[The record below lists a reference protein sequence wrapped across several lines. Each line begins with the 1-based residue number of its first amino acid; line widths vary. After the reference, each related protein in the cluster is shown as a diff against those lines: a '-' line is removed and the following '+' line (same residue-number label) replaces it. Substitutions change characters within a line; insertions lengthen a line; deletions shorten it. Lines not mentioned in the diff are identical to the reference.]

1 MILKASER
9 GDAPQLA
16 RYLLAMRDNDHV
28 ELHELRGFVAEDLPG
43 AFAELEAI
51 ARGTRCKNH
60 LFSMSFNPPPNEQ
73 AAIDEFEKA
82 VAKVERKL
90 GLTGQPR
97 AIVFH
102 EKDGR
107 RHAHVVW
114 SRIDAGRMRALNMEH
129 YKLRLRDVSRELFRD
144 HGWDMPRGL
153 RDWRERDPL
162 NFTRT
167 EWQQARRANLDPKQL
182 KALFQ
187 NCWNRSDSGAAF
199 AAALRERGF
208 VLARGDRR
216 GFVAVDYQGEVY
228 AIARLTGVRTKEVAA
243 KLGDPANLPSVD
255 QAKAEYVARMAG
267 RLKAFIREV
276 ELDAGRSRQSFEFR
290 RAEMV
295 GRHREER
302 ARLAQA
308 QKRRWDSETKERAAR
323 LPRGFSGIWHR
334 LTGQY
339 GRVREMNEREAWES
353 LQRDRGQRDDLVAG
367 QLDERR
373 GLQQEY
379 RQDRERQQ
387 GELLQLREDI
397 VRYQERGPERR
408 ESERER
414 DPEHEERRRSRR
426 LGHERRMTRD

>member
-1 MILKASER
+1 VILKASER

-16 RYLLAMRDNDHV
+16 RYLLALRDNDHV
-28 ELHELRGFVAEDLPG
+28 ELHELSGFVAEDLRG

-60 LFSMSFNPPPNEQ
+60 LFSMSFNPPQ
-73 AAIDEFEKA
+73 HAQVTIDEFDKA

-90 GLTGQPR
+90 GLAGQPR

-129 YKLRLRDVSRELFRD
+129 YKLRLRDVSRELFRE
-144 HGWDMPRGL
+144 HGWDMPRGM

-162 NFTRT
+162 GYTRA

-187 NCWNRSDSGAAF
+187 NCWTRSDSGAAF

-208 VLARGDRR
+208 VLARGHRR
-216 GFVAVDYQGEVY
+216 GFVAVDFRGEVY
-228 AIARLTGVRTKEVAA
+228 AVARLTGVRTKEVAA

-255 QAKAEYVARMAG
+255 QVKAEYAARMTE
-267 RLKAFIREV
+267 RVMLFIREA

-302 ARLAQA
+302 ARLQEA
-308 QKRRWDSETKERAAR
+308 QKRRWMAETK
-323 LPRGFSGIWHR
+323 RGPHGCHAGSPVSGI
-334 LTGQY
+334 
-339 GRVREMNEREAWES
+339 A
-353 LQRDRGQRDDLVAG
+353 
-367 QLDERR
+367 
-373 GLQQEY
+373 
-379 RQDRERQQ
+379 
-387 GELLQLREDI
+387 
-397 VRYQERGPERR
+397 
-408 ESERER
+408 
-414 DPEHEERRRSRR
+414 
-426 LGHERRMTRD
+426 